1 MDSKTKIR
9 FSFRIFVG
17 GERYMG
23 PGRVQLMEG
32 IIKHGSIAK
41 AAQDM
46 NMSYRK
52 AWQMVKDMNAM
63 SKKPLVEKQ
72 LGGRSGGGAFVTD
85 AGKEIMR
92 QYYSIEKQAASFFE
106 KASDKLKV

>member
-1 MDSKTKIR
+1 
-9 FSFRIFVG
+9 
-17 GERYMG
+17 MG

-41 AAQDM
+41 AAKDM

-52 AWQMVKDMNAM
+52 AWQLVKDMNAIA
-63 SKKPLVEKQ
+63 KKPLVEKQ
-72 LGGRSGGGAFVTD
+72 LGGKSGGGAFVTD
-85 AGKEIMR
+85 AGKAIMR
-92 QYYSIEKQAASFFE
+92 QYYAIQKQATLLFD